1 MIDISNVVK
10 NADYLGSGP
19 KYATDGKIG
28 VAKTDGSGDFML
40 DEPGGL
46 RNIISFEAFV
56 LALVIQ
62 ISSFLS
68 FIYRVTSH
76 DEILIV
82 CIKK

>member
-1 MIDISNVVK
+1 MIDIPNVVE

-19 KYATDGKIG
+19 KYSTDGKIG

-46 RNIISFEAFV
+46 RNIIQFEAFALV
-56 LALVIQ
+56 LELVIQ

-68 FIYRVTSH
+68 FYRVTTH
-76 DEILIV
+76 DDI
-82 CIKK
+82 